1 MVRHR
6 AGFPSP
12 RSPGDV
18 KQSLRTGLPH
28 LPGWIAAFALLIGW
42 LACASPASAQELEPR
57 AYTNL
62 PIGLNFAAVAYG
74 FSEGGVA
81 TDPSVPLEDA
91 HIKVQTGAVAY
102 VRSLAIGQM
111 ASKLDII
118 VPYSSLSGTA
128 RFAGQPVSRDVS
140 GFNDPRFRLSV
151 NFYGAPAVDLK
162 EYAKLKPDFVAG
174 ASVQV
179 VAPLGQYDSS
189 RLVNLGTNRWTFKP
203 DIGFSKKI
211 QRLTFDMT
219 LGVAFFTDNDNF
231 YGGQHVDQDPI
242 VSTQANVS
250 YDFGKGIWASFGV
263 TYYAGG
269 RTTQDGVEKNNE
281 LGNSRAGL
289 TVSFPINRY
298 YSMKFNV
305 SGGVSVRTG
314 TNFRTVGV
322 GLQYRW
328 GAGL

>member
-1 MVRHR
+1 LNVL
-6 AGFPSP
+6 FC
-12 RSPGDV
+12 
-18 KQSLRTGLPH
+18 TGLRFPFACR
-28 LPGWIAAFALLIGW
+28 AAVALLLGW
-42 LACASPASAQELEPR
+42 LAWLPSVSGQELEPR
-57 AYTNL
+57 QYTNL
-62 PIGLNFAAVAYG
+62 PTGLNFAAVVYAY
-74 FSEGGVA
+74 SEGGVA
-81 TDPSVPLEDA
+81 TDPTIPLEDA
-91 HIKVQTGAVAY
+91 HITVHTGAVAY
-102 VRSLAIGQM
+102 VHSLAIGHM
-111 ASKLDII
+111 ASKLDVI

-128 RFAGQPVSRDVS
+128 DFAGQPVSRDIS
-140 GFNDPRFRLSV
+140 GLNDPRVRLSI

-174 ASVQV
+174 ASLQV
-179 VAPLGQYDSS
+179 IPPLGQYDPS
-189 RLVNLGTNRWTFKP
+189 RLVNLGTNRWAFKP

-219 LGVAFFTDNDNF
+219 LGVALFTDNDNF
-231 YGGQHVDQDPI
+231 YGGKYVEQDPV

-281 LGNSRAGL
+281 LGNTRAGL
-289 TVSFPINRY
+289 TFSFPLNRY
-298 YSMKFNV
+298 YSMKLNV

-314 TNFRTVGV
+314 TNFRTYGV

-328 GAGL
+328 GAGI